1 MQAIGPGQLLAA
13 PMTTKALLD
22 KLIEIER
29 ALQRGQLAEVH
40 VLVLESEDLVLQIE
54 REMLRLQAEN
64 IRRRYA

>member
-1 MQAIGPGQLLAA
+1 
-13 PMTTKALLD
+13 MTTKALLD

-40 VLVLESEDLVLQIE
+40 VLVLESEDMVLQIE